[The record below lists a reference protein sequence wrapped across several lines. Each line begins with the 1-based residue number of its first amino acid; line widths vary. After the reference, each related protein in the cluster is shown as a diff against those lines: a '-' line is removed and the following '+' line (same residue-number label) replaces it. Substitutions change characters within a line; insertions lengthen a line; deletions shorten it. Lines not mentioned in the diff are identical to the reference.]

1 MATSTVTPDPETM
14 DLNDLRLLAEKEAR
28 EATTTQPEKK
38 VAVTQTVEEEE
49 DGEETEETEKPESTT
64 TIPKTFVAERSFDL
78 GDGAG
83 SQVFKGKG
91 GTREDALEDLAD
103 KLAEAQRNATKRIKE
118 LKQPKT
124 ETGPTKEETE
134 SLRAAKVVTN
144 PTEVVKEVLGID
156 PSELQ
161 DVVAEVKQNRA
172 IRQRKAVADEFVV
185 KHPEFLD
192 NARNGQRLAKAI
204 ALFGEFTLENFEKAY
219 QDLSESGLLEVKG
232 EEASAEQ
239 KKADAEAQR
248 IADAAEAASS
258 QRTRKASGIST
269 HRATSVPRTAEPT
282 EDDMYKMPLDELRA
296 AAEKQ
301 LRG

>member
-1 MATSTVTPDPETM
+1 MATTTVTPDPETM
-14 DLNDLRLLAEKEAR
+14 DLNDLRLLAEEEAR
-28 EATTTQPEKK
+28 KATTTEPEKK
-38 VAVTQTVEEEE
+38 VTPPK
-49 DGEETEETEKPESTT
+49 EETEGEEVEQREPVEQSETKAT
-64 TIPKTFVAERSFDL
+64 PKTFVAERSFDL

-83 SQVFKGKG
+83 VQVFKGKG

-103 KLAEAQRNATKRIKE
+103 KLADAQRNATKRIKE
-118 LKQPKT
+118 LKQPKV
-124 ETGPTKEETE
+124 ETPKGPTKDEE
-134 SLRAAKVVTN
+134 SLRASKIITT
-144 PTEVVKEVLGID
+144 PSEVVKEILGIE

-161 DVVAEVKQNRA
+161 ELVAEGKQNRA
-172 IRQRKAVADEFVV
+172 MKQRKAVADEFVI

-204 ALFGEFTLENFEKAY
+204 ALFGEFSLENFEKAY

-232 EEASAEQ
+232 EEAGDGQDKDKPKTRIEET
-239 KKADAEAQR
+239 AD
-248 IADAAEAASS
+248 DTPP

-269 HRATSVPRTAEPT
+269 HRTVAVPRTAEPT
-282 EDDMYKMPLDELRA
+282 EDDMYSMSLDELRK